1 MSEDAGSNVEMSSEP
16 MSTEIGSGEVES
28 EVIEDSGLAQE
39 ADGEAVDELA
49 ADIEAA
55 VDDGASDAEIQE
67 LIETFKIKVNG
78 EERDVT
84 LDWNNKED
92 IIRRL
97 QLGESGQAA
106 MQKASEMERS
116 FEGELQGIINDPWKA
131 LEQLG
136 FDVDALAEERIQH
149 QIQELKK
156 SPEQIAHEKRDKE
169 LEDLRQKLKKQEED
183 QESARFDKLQQDAE
197 VDLEN
202 QISDA
207 LSSTQELPKSPYVV
221 KRIADAMLTAM
232 DNGRDDVSV
241 QDVIPWV
248 QKEINEELQG
258 LFGSMPDKV
267 LEQFIGNKTID
278 RLRQGRLTKMKA
290 QTTKNI
296 KDTGKQAPVE
306 QKEEKKINL
315 NKWLKHGSSLSDFE

>member
-1 MSEDAGSNVEMSSEP
+1 MSEEAGSNVEMSSEP

-39 ADGEAVDELA
+39 ADGAAVDELA
-49 ADIEAA
+49 SDIEAA
-55 VDDGASDAEIQE
+55 VDEGATDAEIQE

-97 QLGESGQAA
+97 QLGESGQSA
-106 MQKASEMERS
+106 MQKASEMERN
-116 FEGELQGIINDPWKA
+116 FEGELQNIINDPWKA
-131 LEQLG
+131 LEELG

-156 SPEQIAHEKRDKE
+156 SPEQIAHEKRDLE
-169 LEDLRQKLKKQEED
+169 LETLRQKLKKQEED
-183 QESARFDKLQQDAE
+183 QEASRFDKLQQDAE
-197 VDLEN
+197 FDLEN

-207 LSSTQELPKSPYVV
+207 LSATSELPKSPYVV
-221 KRIADAMLTAM
+221 KRIADAMLVAM
-232 DNGRDDVSV
+232 DNGRDDVTV
-241 QDVIPWV
+241 QDVVPWV

-267 LEQFIGNKTID
+267 LEQYIGNKTID
-278 RLRQGRLTKMKA
+278 RLRQGRLTKMKT
-290 QTTKNI
+290 QTAKNI
-296 KDTGKQAPVE
+296 QDTGKQAPE
-306 QKEEKKINL
+306 EKKEEKKIKL
-315 NKWLKHGSSLSDFE
+315 NNWLKHGSSLSDF